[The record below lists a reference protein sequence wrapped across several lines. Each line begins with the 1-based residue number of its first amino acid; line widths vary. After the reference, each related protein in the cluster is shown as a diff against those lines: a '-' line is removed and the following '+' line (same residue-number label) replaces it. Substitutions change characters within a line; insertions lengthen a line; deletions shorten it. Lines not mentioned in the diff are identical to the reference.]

1 MTSSYSL
8 LYLGCIWDLQELE
21 GLSSREVR
29 EMRLLVTQ
37 EGELDALAVWFQL
50 HLDEENSL
58 STGPQEDT
66 CWEQAIY
73 PVHSTKSKML
83 THRLETCMHTIG
95 LLLIQ
100 SLGLSTIVKVYV
112 HGIFCCH

>member
-1 MTSSYSL
+1 
-8 LYLGCIWDLQELE
+8 
-21 GLSSREVR
+21 
-29 EMRLLVTQ
+29 MRLPITQ

-73 PVHSTKSKML
+73 PVHSAMSKMDKCSL
-83 THRLETCMHTIG
+83 CFHSICFILLFITIWSSCDFCLSFK
-95 LLLIQ
+95 LLLG
-100 SLGLSTIVKVYV
+100 SLIFGVFISYIFVKMEA
-112 HGIFCCH
+112 